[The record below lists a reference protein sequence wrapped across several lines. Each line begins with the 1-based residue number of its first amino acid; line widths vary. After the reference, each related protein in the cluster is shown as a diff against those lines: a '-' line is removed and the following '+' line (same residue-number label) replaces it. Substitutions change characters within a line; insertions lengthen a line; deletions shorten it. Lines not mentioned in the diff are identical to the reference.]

1 MSLRVLLGVV
11 IVVFLSASHGL
22 ATPID
27 VLNPSFETPF
37 CPGSVDWVTC
47 TPANWDVYNP
57 TGTVSGTFR
66 PLTYGPGSPWDSIP
80 DGVQVAFSNG
90 GTLTQLLSATIAP
103 DTTYI
108 LSVWVSQRWSAGSF
122 LPDIQLLGGATPV
135 ITMNNANPGGATP
148 TQLSDGNYTWED
160 WRMSWRSPTSGPLIG
175 QTLSIVLGSHAPVG
189 FDATQTDFD
198 NVSLTVNP
206 EPGMFVLMAGGLIG
220 LGIRRRF
227 VK

>member
-1 MSLRVLLGVV
+1 MSSRIFLGVLVVLL
-11 IVVFLSASHGL
+11 LSVSQGS

-47 TPANWDVYNP
+47 TPSDWTVYNP
-57 TGTVSGTFR
+57 PGTVSGSFR
-66 PLTYGPGSPWDSIP
+66 PLSYGPGSPWDSIP

-90 GTLTQLLSATIAP
+90 GTLTQLLTAAIVP
-103 DTTYI
+103 NETYT

-122 LPDIQLLGGATPV
+122 LPEIQLLGGVTPV

-148 TQLSDGNYTWED
+148 TKLADGNYTWED
-160 WRMSWRSPTSGPLIG
+160 WSMSWTAPTSGPLIG

-198 NVSLTVNP
+198 NVSLRTNP
-206 EPGMFVLMAGGLIG
+206 EPGMFVLVAGGLIG
-220 LGIRRRF
+220 LGIRRRL